1 MLASL
6 KRKLGVATPVGHPGM
21 PGQPDMMAPA
31 FIDPAIMPQLQFT
44 VEELGM
50 LPGSLPNDRAMFSPS
65 AIPVWLQEQV
75 RLQMTCSFVVSGR
88 DIYLQ
93 SLTDLGLP
101 SNGSDGMF
109 LQMGHNSNG
118 WQGDF
123 PPMPEAW

>member
-1 MLASL
+1 MLIGSLRHAVRYALTLRVMLASL
-6 KRKLGVATPVGHPGM
+6 KRKLGVVTPVGM

-75 RLQMTCSFVVSGR
+75 RLPYHVHSWS
-88 DIYLQ
+88 Q
-93 SLTDLGLP
+93 S
-101 SNGSDGMF
+101 
-109 LQMGHNSNG
+109 
-118 WQGDF
+118 
-123 PPMPEAW
+123 

>member
-6 KRKLGVATPVGHPGM
+6 KRKLGVATPVGPPGM
-21 PGQPDMMAPA
+21 PGQPDMMAPAPA

-75 RLQMTCSFVVSGR
+75 RLRHHFHSRPQ
-88 DIYLQ
+88 
-93 SLTDLGLP
+93 
-101 SNGSDGMF
+101 
-109 LQMGHNSNG
+109 
-118 WQGDF
+118 
-123 PPMPEAW
+123 

>member
-6 KRKLGVATPVGHPGM
+6 KRKLGVATPVGPPGM
-21 PGQPDMMAPA
+21 QGQPDMMAPAPA

-75 RLQMTCSFVVSGR
+75 RL
-88 DIYLQ
+88 
-93 SLTDLGLP
+93 
-101 SNGSDGMF
+101 
-109 LQMGHNSNG
+109 
-118 WQGDF
+118 
-123 PPMPEAW
+123 